1 MSHHIDLDELT
12 ASERYKLLTALVIPR
27 PIAWVTTVS
36 SEGITNAA
44 PYSFFNVFG
53 QDPAI
58 IILGLEHKADGTAKD
73 TENNINTLNEFVVN
87 LVSSDILEKMVQT
100 AAAYA
105 PGESEP
111 DILGL
116 SLTSSKKV
124 KPPRLTNAP
133 VSIECERMMSLS
145 LSRER
150 SILIGRAVGVFSKHF
165 TLTGRI
171 ITQSHVFLLIDMLK
185 SKVFLYFRF
194 QHIYQQ
200 KDVRLGNY
208 SPSQREVFLHLSNH
222 F

>member
-36 SEGITNAA
+36 LEGINNAA

-53 QDPAI
+53 QDPAV

-73 TENNINTLNEFVVN
+73 TENNINLLNEFVVN
-87 LVSSDILEKMVQT
+87 LVSSKVLGNMVDT

-116 SLTSSKKV
+116 SLTPSKKV
-124 KPPRLTNAP
+124 KPPRLTDSP
-133 VSIECERMMSLS
+133 VAIECERIMSLS

-150 SILIGRAVGVFSKHF
+150 SILLGRAVGIFAKD
-165 TLTGRI
+165 G
-171 ITQSHVFLLIDMLK
+171 LIDSTTLQVDWANDYPIARLFADQYAEI
-185 SKVFLYFRF
+185 SRIRRF
-194 QHIYQQ
+194 SIPKPKRAHH
-200 KDVRLGNY
+200 KKK
-208 SPSQREVFLHLSNH
+208 
-222 F
+222 

>member
-36 SEGITNAA
+36 SDGITNAA

-58 IILGLEHKADGTAKD
+58 IILGLEHKSDGTAKD
-73 TENNINTLNEFVVN
+73 TENNINLLDEFVVN
-87 LVSSDILEKMVQT
+87 LVSSNILGNMVDT

-124 KPPRLTNAP
+124 KPPRITDSP
-133 VSIECERMMSLS
+133 VAIECERIMSLS

-150 SILIGRAVGVFSKHF
+150 SILLGRAVSIFAKEG
-165 TLTGRI
+165 
-171 ITQSHVFLLIDMLK
+171 LIDSTTLQ
-185 SKVFLYFRF
+185 VDWANDYP
-194 QHIYQQ
+194 IA
-200 KDVRLGNY
+200 RLFADQYAEISRIRRY
-208 SPSQREVFLHLSNH
+208 SIPKPKRAHH
-222 F
+222 KKR